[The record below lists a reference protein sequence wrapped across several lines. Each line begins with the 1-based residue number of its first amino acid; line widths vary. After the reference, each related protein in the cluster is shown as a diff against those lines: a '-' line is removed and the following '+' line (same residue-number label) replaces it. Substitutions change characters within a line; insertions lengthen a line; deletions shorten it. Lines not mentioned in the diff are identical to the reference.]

1 MFVSRMYRLFSD
13 LSDRFVFPRNY
24 FRLFP
29 GLSDRSGFPRNYLIS
44 GCGISGTESMSPAM
58 EPAALSIL
66 TWRLPLTLNS
76 YVTTVSSL
84 PPSPYIP
91 KDSAQCCGLLQN
103 FL

>member
-1 MFVSRMYRLFSD
+1 
-13 LSDRFVFPRNY
+13 
-24 FRLFP
+24 
-29 GLSDRSGFPRNYLIS
+29 
-44 GCGISGTESMSPAM
+44 MSPAM

-91 KDSAQCCGLLQN
+91 KDSAKCCSLLQN
-103 FL
+103 FYEDEDDEDDAEAFSRSRMMCCSVTRIAITIVSYSGL